1 MKHKAGFN
9 RLGRRAGHRK
19 AMTRNMLTSL
29 FRHGRIKTTKAKALA
44 VRRTA
49 EKMITRAKLD
59 SVHNR
64 RIIGRDIK
72 DKAVLASLFTDIGP
86 RFKERPGGYTR
97 VLKLGPRP
105 SDAAEMVI
113 LELLSDDEKVEKKGS
128 KKKAAAKKSEAK
140 AGASAKKADS
150 DKAKKADTE
159 KAKKADAEKAKK
171 AAPSSPDDEAAT
183 EDEAVDTATASDA
196 PVDSGSDSKDAADPV
211 AEESQKSDADESAEE
226 K

>member
-9 RLGRRAGHRK
+9 RLGRRAGHRR

-29 FRHGRIKTTKAKALA
+29 FRHGRIRTTKAKALA

-64 RIIGRDIK
+64 RIIGKDIK

-97 VLKLGPRP
+97 VLKLGPRH

-113 LELLSDDEKVEKKGS
+113 LELLGDDETVEAKPKKKSAAKKKSAEKAAPKKEETS
-128 KKKAAAKKSEAK
+128 KAKAAADTETAADEESATEAK
-140 AGASAKKADS
+140 TATDKESAAEEAAATDASA
-150 DKAKKADTE
+150 
-159 KAKKADAEKAKK
+159 
-171 AAPSSPDDEAAT
+171 
-183 EDEAVDTATASDA
+183 
-196 PVDSGSDSKDAADPV
+196 
-211 AEESQKSDADESAEE
+211 ADESKDESEEE
-226 K
+226 KKDE